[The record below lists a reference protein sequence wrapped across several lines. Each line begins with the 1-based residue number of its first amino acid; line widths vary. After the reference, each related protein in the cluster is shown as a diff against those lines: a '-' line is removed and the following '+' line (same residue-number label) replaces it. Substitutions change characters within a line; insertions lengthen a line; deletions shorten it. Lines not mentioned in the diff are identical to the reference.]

1 MIVYYFRTMSIFLGR
16 MSIYLGKINQKLSTN
31 FRKSHKL
38 THYKKYH
45 ETVET
50 LDTVVVSTNL
60 ENYAQSVSRVLT
72 VSCKNPHVSLVSIV
86 SSFLVDIGVFN
97 RC

>member
-1 MIVYYFRTMSIFLGR
+1 MRFTREQRNVYEFRMIVYYFRTMSIFLGR

-31 FRKSHKL
+31 FRKSH
-38 THYKKYH
+38 

-60 ENYAQSVSRVLT
+60 ENYAQSVSRVLKI
-72 VSCKNPHVSLVSIV
+72 SCDQI
-86 SSFLVDIGVFN
+86 D
-97 RC
+97 